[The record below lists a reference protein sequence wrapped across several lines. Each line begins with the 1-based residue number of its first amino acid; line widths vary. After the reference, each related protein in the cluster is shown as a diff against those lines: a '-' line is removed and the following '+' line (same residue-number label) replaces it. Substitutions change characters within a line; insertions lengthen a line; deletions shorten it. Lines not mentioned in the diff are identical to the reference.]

1 MSQREIEEK
10 IAMGLDEMAPDI
22 WSQIEDRITL
32 SRECEEI
39 EQPVESVAKWN
50 KKFGWIAVS
59 VAAMLMVVFNFCFRS
74 TTTVVID
81 VNPSVSV
88 ALNGLDQVK
97 HVEGLNDDGKK
108 VVSALDKS
116 HWKNLQS
123 FVPELITEMERQDYI
138 KEQDAILISVVGN
151 DKKSEKYKTSVT
163 ECVDKLNQ
171 EQNISLMVYCQSI
184 SKEEYNRGMDCD
196 GGKSHLQNEVIEKC
210 HMSQEEVQELGVTQ
224 LVQMIKQQD
233 SEGGEQKEES
243 TATTNA
249 EVSKEEN
256 NNQKKKDEKL
266 EKEESSSE
274 SEKSAT
280 HKKDTEKKDK
290 KEKKSKKDKDGTS
303 EEKNVPSEP
312 KTEVASDKNENGL
325 LQEDTILEDKKRFE
339 SEKTTEQSTQEEKD
353 ELIGTFTPSSEE
365 DSSQTVEDSSED
377 KKKPGNN
384 KNKDKNQNQGKDNK
398 DKNNKKEN
406 NMVEGTTESPTTQE
420 CLDEQENKELEI
432 SIGLQLIRE
441 CPPSL

>member
-39 EQPVESVAKWN
+39 EQPVESVTKWN
-50 KKFGWIAVS
+50 KKFGWMAVS

-97 HVEGLNDDGKK
+97 HVEGLNEDGKK
-108 VVSALDKS
+108 VVSALEKN

-151 DKKSEKYKTSVT
+151 DKKREKYKTSVT

-184 SKEEYNRGMDCD
+184 SKEEYNRGTDCD

-224 LVQMIKQQD
+224 LVEMIKQQD

-249 EVSKEEN
+249 GVSKEEN
-256 NNQKKKDEKL
+256 SDQKKKDEKL
-266 EKEESSSE
+266 EKEETSGE
-274 SEKSAT
+274 SEKLET
-280 HKKDTEKKDK
+280 HKKDTDKKKDK
-290 KEKKSKKDKDGTS
+290 NSKS
-303 EEKNVPSEP
+303 EEKKEPSQP
-312 KTEVASDKNENGL
+312 KTEAVSDKNGKGSSLDANL
-325 LQEDTILEDKKRFE
+325 LDDKKPSE

-353 ELIGTFTPSSEE
+353 ELIGTLTPSSEE
-365 DSSQTVEDSSED
+365 DDSSQTVEDSSED

-384 KNKDKNQNQGKDNK
+384 KNKDKNQNHGKGNK

-406 NMVEGTTESPTTQE
+406 NMVDGTTESPTTQE
-420 CLDEQENKELEI
+420 CLSEQEQKEEI
-432 SIGLQLIRE
+432 E
-441 CPPSL
+441 TTVDM